1 VPTAPPPSVAPP
13 VGRAMDLR
21 LPWEH
26 GMVGLVLGG
35 GAGFGSGAPGGLST
49 PLSFDFTHIPC
60 ERPLRANDVL
70 DEDIFPVRS
79 SRVEVTS
86 GTAEHLVS
94 LSFQETRT
102 ARICRK
108 PSSAKHPGSG
118 TSEDARRDR
127 VINSW
132 LDLALLTGGCSSLMK
147 RAFATHA
154 DEGIEW
160 QRSVVDALQSRATNT
175 LAKRANS
182 LALYVRWCSVRYG
195 DCTVA
200 FPFEEPTV
208 YRYLSQL
215 REDCAPATR
224 ARSFLEAATLFS
236 SILEIP
242 GFDDVSGSFRVSGVS
257 HASFRTKRLTRKA
270 RALTRSEVITFEVGV
285 FEAACLCDRYFCGFV
300 CWLIFSR
307 TRFSDSAKISEPILV
322 DVDATGLDAYG
333 ESTAHLTKT
342 GGHGRRLRVP
352 LPVVAPAAGI
362 TERSWL
368 REWLSVGEALGLT
381 SEHGLMPT
389 PNGSGNGFTK
399 KPLSTS
405 EASVWMQEL
414 LTAGGHSPDSVADV
428 RTHSC
433 RATLLSWCAKYGVR
447 EGVRRLLGYH
457 AKPADKAM
465 LEYSRDALAAPLRQL
480 GEVIEAVAQGSFLP
494 DSTRSGYFPNPPAAK
509 ADSSQ
514 PESRKRDRSPS
525 RASRSEAPLAYSP
538 TVPGDSSSSDSFQS
552 CEDSESNASPS
563 DVDSEEASSRFPE
576 VTGERGAPE
585 DTSFLSRALP
595 ENGVFC
601 HVLYGTWHLGSSDSG
616 TLACGRRI
624 FWGKKTHYNRMGAWP
639 SDQRSWCKLCRGKLS

>member
-1 VPTAPPPSVAPP
+1 
-13 VGRAMDLR
+13 
-21 LPWEH
+21 
-26 GMVGLVLGG
+26 MVGLV
-35 GAGFGSGAPGGLST
+35 FGSTGVGSRGGAPGGLGG
-49 PLSFDFTHIPC
+49 PLDFDLTHIPC
-60 ERPLRANDVL
+60 ERPLRTNDVL
-70 DEDIFPVRS
+70 DEGTFPVRS
-79 SRVEVTS
+79 SRVDVTA

-102 ARICRK
+102 ATIRRK
-108 PSSAKHPGSG
+108 PRSAKDQGWG
-118 TSEDARRDR
+118 ASEDARRDR

-132 LDLALLTGGCSSLMK
+132 LDLALLTGSCSSLMK

-270 RALTRSEVITFEVGV
+270 RALSRSEVITFEVGV
-285 FEAACLCDRYFCGFV
+285 FEAACPSDRYFCGFV

-307 TRFSDSAKISEPILV
+307 TRFSDSAKISESICV
-322 DVDATGLDAYG
+322 DVDASGLDAYG

-352 LPVVAPAAGI
+352 LPVVAPAAGL
-362 TERSWL
+362 TAKSWL
-368 REWLSVGEALGLT
+368 REWLSIRDSLGLT

-405 EASVWMQEL
+405 EASVWMQEI
-414 LTAGGHSPDSVADV
+414 LTAGGHSPESVSDV

-494 DSTRSGYFPNPPAAK
+494 DSTRSGYFPNPPAAR
-509 ADSSQ
+509 AASSQ
-514 PESRKRDRSPS
+514 PLPLKCDRSPSTPPPLKRDRSPS
-525 RASRSEAPLAYSP
+525 TPPASPVEVYTP
-538 TVPGDSSSSDSFQS
+538 TENNDSSSSGSFKS
-552 CEDSESNASPS
+552 CEDSDSDASPS
-563 DVDSEEASSRFPE
+563 EVDSEEASSRFPE
-576 VTGERGAPE
+576 VTSGRGAQG

-601 HVLYGTWHLGSSDSG
+601 HVLYGTWHLGGSDSG
-616 TLACGRRI
+616 ILACGRRI

-639 SDQRSWCKLCRGKLS
+639 ADQRVWCKLCRGKLS